1 MTTLLSLLPLLTT
14 VSLTA
19 GLLVSV
25 VTLFR
30 RYQHPRRILMRAIS
44 SASILAVLGI
54 IGIVPASLWWVPWLL
69 TLALA
74 VGVVVACRR
83 LLVQAPPA
91 EPTKREAKH
100 IGAPALMNLAT
111 EVVLYLALLGIA
123 LVAS

>member
-1 MTTLLSLLPLLTT
+1 MTTLLSLLPLLA
-14 VSLTA
+14 VLVLTA

-54 IGIVPASLWWVPWLL
+54 IGIVPASLWWAPWLL

-74 VGVVVACRR
+74 VGVVIACRR

-91 EPTKREAKH
+91 EPTTREARH
-100 IGAPALMNLAT
+100 LGAPHPMNLAT
-111 EVVLYLALLGIA
+111 EAVIYLALLVIA
-123 LVAS
+123 LVAG